1 MRLPTTL
8 RQWMVLATVGLLVA
22 SSGIATAGAATNI
35 AEADQQQN
43 TEPQVAF
50 QDQTVNGTTVTVASA
65 TLPNGGFILIHN
77 ESGAVIGQS
86 GYLEPGTHENVK
98 IELAPSAVSRY
109 SQMQEM
115 MQLLNQTQS
124 QGAMMAM
131 RAQQMP
137 HEDMQ
142 QLMNESQGHHM
153 GGMMNQSQMDQ
164 MMALMLQQMQNRQ
177 RMQALMQAMM
187 TDGQP
192 QAQMQQMAQ
201 LMNRTSMREQQM
213 LMHAADESAEQ
224 GQMRHMM
231 RQQMHDYTQMRQL
244 MQQMQAQTQQQ
255 RSPQQLTAMLHTD
268 ANNNRQLEFP
278 GTDKPYTQ
286 DGNPVAATARV
297 RT

>member
-1 MRLPTTL
+1 
-8 RQWMVLATVGLLVA
+8 MVLATVGLIVA

-86 GYLEPGTHENVK
+86 NYLEPGTHKNVE
-98 IELAPSAVSRY
+98 IELAPNTVSQY

-177 RMQALMQAMM
+177 QMQALMQAMM
-187 TDGQP
+187 ASGQH

-201 LMNRTSMREQQM
+201 LMNQTSMREQQM

-255 RSPQQLTAMLHTD
+255 RSPQPLTAMLHTD
-268 ANNNRQLEFP
+268 ANDDRQLEFP

-286 DGNPVAATARV
+286 DGNPVTATARV